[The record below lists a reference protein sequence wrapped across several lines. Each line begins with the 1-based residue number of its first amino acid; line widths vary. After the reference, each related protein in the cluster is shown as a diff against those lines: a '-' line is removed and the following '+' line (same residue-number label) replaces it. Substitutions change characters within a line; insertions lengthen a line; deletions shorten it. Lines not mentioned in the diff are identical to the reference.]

1 MIVLEQSAQAFAALD
16 QARGG
21 ANGLFGMNQLVFQPL
36 MVSLVGTGLTAM
48 PEASRDR
55 AGAFL
60 SHRGVAE
67 PRAKCVRPVFRSPWR
82 LRTATGAGFA
92 RWKTRLHWSSPTP
105 RHDPLVIPGIEIEDE
120 WPSRRP

>member
-36 MVSLVGTGLTAM
+36 MVSLVGTRCRAVGVRHDLDCVYFPTH
-48 PEASRDR
+48 PLAS
-55 AGAFL
+55 
-60 SHRGVAE
+60 E

-120 WPSRRP
+120 GPSRRP